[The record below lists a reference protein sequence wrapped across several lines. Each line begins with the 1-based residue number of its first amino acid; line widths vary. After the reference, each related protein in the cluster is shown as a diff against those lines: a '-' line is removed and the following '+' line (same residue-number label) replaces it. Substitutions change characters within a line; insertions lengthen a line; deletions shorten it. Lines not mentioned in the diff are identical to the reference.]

1 MSYLAQ
7 SGTLPKDASSNLPQ
21 QFSGLCPLLLADLP
35 PLLPYT
41 PSHRHNKT
49 VGEQLSIFQEHLI
62 GISLYRWLA
71 RILPSSIAIP
81 TMLSTGGVRLTNSE
95 FNQEAFGTTSLDRVV
110 TPCYIQILDITHYD
124 HSVKR
129 CCSPLRKVKFVVFRL
144 DVIELSDGQ
153 DVPRPF

>member
-7 SGTLPKDASSNLPQ
+7 SGTLPKDASSDLPQ

-35 PLLPYT
+35 PLLPYS

-110 TPCYIQILDITHYD
+110 TPCYIQILDIHGM
-124 HSVKR
+124 R
-129 CCSPLRKVKFVVFRL
+129 CCSPLREVKFVVFRL